1 MNYFELFEFDVAPVI
16 DKSLLT
22 KKYLQLQKQYHPDN
36 YSFSDENEQSQSL
49 EMSSL
54 INKAFAVFKDD
65 LQTVGYFLVIKG
77 LITEDEKYQLPSVF
91 LMEMMEVNE
100 QIDEGDYVASSL
112 DDIQQELDQE
122 IKLVIQKNASELSEG
137 ELLLIKE
144 FYYKKKYL
152 KRILDRLTD

>member
-1 MNYFELFEFDVAPVI
+1 MNYFELFEFEIAPIV

-36 YSFSDENEQSQSL
+36 YSLSDENEQSQSL

-65 LQTVGYFLVIKG
+65 LKTIGYFLEMKG
-77 LITEDEKYQLPSVF
+77 LISEEEKYQLPSTF

-100 QIDEGDYVASSL
+100 QIDEGDFEVSSIEH
-112 DDIQQELDQE
+112 IQLELDQE
-122 IKLVIQKNASELSEG
+122 IQFVIKKIALDFSDE
-137 ELLLIKE
+137 ELLKVKE

>member
-1 MNYFELFEFDVAPVI
+1 MNFFKLFEFDVAPII

-36 YSFSDENEQSQSL
+36 YSLSDEYEQSQSL

-65 LQTVGYFLVIKG
+65 LHTVGYFLQIKG
-77 LITEDEKYQLPSVF
+77 LITNDEKYQLPSAF

-100 QIDEGDYVASSL
+100 QIDEGEFDASAL
-112 DDIQQELDQE
+112 EHIQIELDQE
-122 IKLVIQKNASELSEG
+122 IQFLLQKNASELSEA
-137 ELLLIKE
+137 ELLRIKE
-144 FYYKKKYL
+144 FYYMKKYL

>member
-1 MNYFELFEFDVAPVI
+1 MNYFELFEFEIAPII

-36 YSFSDENEQSQSL
+36 YSLSDENEQNQSL

-65 LQTVGYFLVIKG
+65 LKTIGYFLEIKG
-77 LITEDEKYQLPSVF
+77 LISEDEKYQLPSAF
-91 LMEMMEVNE
+91 LMDMMEVNE
-100 QIDEGDYVASSL
+100 QIDEGDFDSSSL
-112 DDIQQELDQE
+112 DHIQQELDQE
-122 IKLVIQKNASELSEG
+122 IQFVMQKNAVDFVEV
-137 ELLLIKE
+137 ELLKVKE

>member
-1 MNYFELFEFDVAPVI
+1 MNYFELFGFDIAPVI
-16 DKSLLT
+16 DKSLLS

-36 YSFSDENEQSQSL
+36 YSLSEEYEQIQSL
-49 EMSSL
+49 EISSL

-65 LQTVGYFLVIKG
+65 LQTVGYFLEIMG
-77 LITEDEKYQLPSVF
+77 LITTDEKYQLPPAF

-100 QIDEGDYVASSL
+100 QIDEGDFDETAL
-112 DDIQQELDQE
+112 ANFQQKMDDE
-122 IKLVIQKNASELSEG
+122 IEFVMQKSPSELSEG

-152 KRILDRLTD
+152 KRILDRLAD

>member
-16 DKSLLT
+16 DKSLLS
-22 KKYLQLQKQYHPDN
+22 KKYLQLQKKYHPDN
-36 YSFSDENEQSQSL
+36 YSLSDENEQTQSL

-65 LQTVGYFLVIKG
+65 VKTIGYFLEIKG
-77 LITEDEKYQLPSVF
+77 LISTDEKYQLPSVF

-100 QIDEGDYVASSL
+100 QIDEGDFEASVL
-112 DDIQQELDQE
+112 ENIKIELDQE
-122 IKLVIQKNASELSEG
+122 IQFVLQKNPSELSEG

>member
-1 MNYFELFEFDVAPVI
+1 MNYFELFEFDVTPVI
-16 DKSLLT
+16 DKSLLS

-36 YSFSDENEQSQSL
+36 YSLSDENEQSQSL

-65 LQTVGYFLVIKG
+65 LKTIGYFLEING
-77 LITEDEKYQLPSVF
+77 LISEEEKYQLPSTF

-100 QIDEGDYVASSL
+100 QIDEGEFDASAL
-112 DDIQQELDQE
+112 EHIQIELDQE
-122 IKLVIQKNASELSEG
+122 IQFVLQKNASELSEG

>member
-1 MNYFELFEFDVAPVI
+1 MNYFELFEFDVSPVI
-16 DKSLLT
+16 DKSLLS
-22 KKYLQLQKQYHPDN
+22 KKYLQLQKQHHPDN
-36 YSFSDENEQSQSL
+36 YSLSDENEQNQSL

-65 LQTVGYFLVIKG
+65 LQTVGYFLVTKG
-77 LITEDEKYQLPSVF
+77 LISEDEKYQLPSAF

-100 QIDEGDYVASSL
+100 QIDEGDFVASSL

-122 IKLVIQKNASELSEG
+122 IQFVMQKNTIDFTEE
-137 ELLLIKE
+137 ELLRIKE

>member
-1 MNYFELFEFDVAPVI
+1 MNYFELFEFDISPII
-16 DKSLLT
+16 DKSLLS

-36 YSFSDENEQSQSL
+36 YSLSDENEQTQSL

-54 INKAFAVFKDD
+54 INKAFVVLKDD
-65 LQTVGYFLVIKG
+65 LKTIGYFLEIKG
-77 LITEDEKYQLPSVF
+77 MISEDEKYQLPSAF

-100 QIDEGDYVASSL
+100 QIDEGDFEVSAL
-112 DDIQQELDQE
+112 EHIQIEIDQE
-122 IKLVIQKNASELSEG
+122 IQFVIQKNVSELTEA

>member
-1 MNYFELFEFDVAPVI
+1 MNYFELFEFEIAPII
-16 DKSLLT
+16 DKSILT

-36 YSFSDENEQSQSL
+36 YSLSDENEQNQSL

-65 LQTVGYFLVIKG
+65 LKTIGYFLEIKG
-77 LITEDEKYQLPSVF
+77 LISEDEKYQLPSTF

-100 QIDEGDYVASSL
+100 QIDEGGFEASSIEL
-112 DDIQQELDQE
+112 IQHEFDQK
-122 IKLVIQKNASELSEG
+122 IKFVLQKKASGFTDE
-137 ELLLIKE
+137 ELLRVKE

>member
-1 MNYFELFEFDVAPVI
+1 MNYFELFEFDIVPIV

-36 YSFSDENEQSQSL
+36 YSLSDENEQNQSL

-54 INKAFAVFKDD
+54 INKAFAVFKDE
-65 LQTVGYFLVIKG
+65 LKTMGYFLEIKG
-77 LITEDEKYQLPSVF
+77 LISEEEKYQLPSAF

-100 QIDEGDYVASSL
+100 QIDEGDFEASSL
-112 DDIQQELDQE
+112 DGIQFDLDQE
-122 IKLVIQKNASELSEG
+122 IQFVMQKNASDFTEQ
-137 ELLLIKE
+137 ELLRIKE

>member
-16 DKSLLT
+16 NKSLLT

-36 YSFSDENEQSQSL
+36 YSLSDENEQSQSL

-65 LQTVGYFLVIKG
+65 LQTVGYFLQIKG
-77 LITEDEKYQLPSVF
+77 LIIADEKYQLPSAF

-100 QIDEGDYVASSL
+100 LIDEGDFDETAL
-112 DDIQQELDQE
+112 ANFQQKMDDE
-122 IKLVIQKNASELSEG
+122 IEFVIQKSPSELSAG

>member
-1 MNYFELFEFDVAPVI
+1 MNYFELFEFEIAAII

-36 YSFSDENEQSQSL
+36 FSLSDENEQNQSL

-65 LQTVGYFLVIKG
+65 LKTIGYFLEIKG
-77 LITEDEKYQLPSVF
+77 LISDEEKYQLPSTF

-100 QIDEGDYVASSL
+100 QIDEGGFEASSIEP
-112 DDIQQELDQE
+112 IQHELDQE
-122 IKLVIQKNASELSEG
+122 IQFVIQKNASDYTDD
-137 ELLLIKE
+137 ELLRVKE

>member
-1 MNYFELFEFDVAPVI
+1 MNYFELFEFEIAPI
-16 DKSLLT
+16 IEKSVLS
-22 KKYLQLQKQYHPDN
+22 KKYLQLQKHYHPDN
-36 YSFSDENEQSQSL
+36 YSLSDENEQTQSL

-65 LQTVGYFLVIKG
+65 IKTIGYFLEIKG
-77 LITEDEKYQLPSVF
+77 LISEDEKYQLPSAF

-100 QIDEGDYVASSL
+100 QIDEGDFEASSL
-112 DDIQQELDQE
+112 EPIQLELDQE
-122 IKLVIQKNASELSEG
+122 IQLVMKKNASG
-137 ELLLIKE
+137 FTDDELLKIKE

>member
-1 MNYFELFEFDVAPVI
+1 MNYFELFEFDIAPVI
-16 DKSLLT
+16 DKNLLM
-22 KKYLQLQKQYHPDN
+22 KKYLFLQKKFHPDN
-36 YSFSDENEQSQSL
+36 FSLSNEFEQSESL
-49 EMSSL
+49 EISAK
-54 INKAFAVFKDD
+54 INKAIAVFKSE
-65 LQTVGYFLVIKG
+65 LETVGYFLEIKG
-77 LITEDEKYQLPSVF
+77 LITDNEKYQLPSAF

-100 QIDEGDYVASSL
+100 QIDEGDFEASDL

-122 IKLVIQKNASELSEG
+122 IQLVIQKNASELSEA

>member
-1 MNYFELFEFDVAPVI
+1 MNYFELFEFDIAPII

-36 YSFSDENEQSQSL
+36 YSLSNEYEQSQSL

-65 LQTVGYFLVIKG
+65 LHTVGYFLQIKG
-77 LITEDEKYQLPSVF
+77 LITTDEKYQLPSAF

-100 QIDEGDYVASSL
+100 QIDEGDFEASSL
-112 DDIQQELDQE
+112 EPIQLELDKE
-122 IKLVIQKNASELSEG
+122 KLSG
-137 ELLLIKE
+137 
-144 FYYKKKYL
+144 
-152 KRILDRLTD
+152 

>member
-1 MNYFELFEFDVAPVI
+1 MNYFELFEFEIAPII

-36 YSFSDENEQSQSL
+36 YSLSDENEQNQSL

-54 INKAFAVFKDD
+54 INKAFAIFKDD
-65 LQTVGYFLVIKG
+65 LKTIGYFLEIKG
-77 LITEDEKYQLPSVF
+77 LISEEEKYQLPSAF

-100 QIDEGDYVASSL
+100 QIDEGGFDEMELANL
-112 DDIQQELDQE
+112 QQKMDQE
-122 IKLVIQKNASELSEG
+122 IQLVIQKNASELSEG

>member
-1 MNYFELFEFDVAPVI
+1 MNYFELFEFEIAPII

-22 KKYLQLQKQYHPDN
+22 KKYLQLQKRYHPDN
-36 YSFSDENEQSQSL
+36 YSLSDENEQNQSL

-65 LQTVGYFLVIKG
+65 LKTIGYFLEIKG
-77 LITEDEKYQLPSVF
+77 LISEEEKYQLPPAF

-100 QIDEGDYVASSL
+100 QIDEGDFDEMAL
-112 DDIQQELDQE
+112 ANFQQKLDQE
-122 IKLVIQKNASELSEG
+122 IQLVIEKNASELSEG

-152 KRILDRLTD
+152 KRILDRLSD

>member
-1 MNYFELFEFDVAPVI
+1 MNYFELFELEISPVI
-16 DKSLLT
+16 DKSLLS
-22 KKYLQLQKQYHPDN
+22 KKYLQLQKRFHPDN
-36 YSFSDENEQSQSL
+36 YSLSDENEQTLSL

-65 LQTVGYFLVIKG
+65 IKTIGYFLEIKG
-77 LITEDEKYQLPSVF
+77 LISEDEKYQLPSAF

-100 QIDEGDYVASSL
+100 QIDDGNFVASSVDNIQHGL
-112 DDIQQELDQE
+112 DHE
-122 IKLVIQKNASELSEG
+122 IRFLMQKNASDFSDD
-137 ELLLIKE
+137 ELLKIKE

>member
-1 MNYFELFEFDVAPVI
+1 MNYFELFEFEIAPIV

-36 YSFSDENEQSQSL
+36 YSLSDENEQNQSL

-65 LQTVGYFLVIKG
+65 LKTIGYFLEIKG
-77 LITEDEKYQLPSVF
+77 LISEEEKYQLPSAF

-100 QIDEGDYVASSL
+100 QIDEGDFEASSIEL
-112 DDIQQELDQE
+112 IQKELDQE
-122 IKLVIQKNASELSEG
+122 IQFVIQKNAFDYTDD
-137 ELLLIKE
+137 ELLKVKE

>member
-1 MNYFELFEFDVAPVI
+1 MNYFELFEFEIAPII
-16 DKSLLT
+16 DKSILT

-36 YSFSDENEQSQSL
+36 YSLSDENEQNQSL

-65 LQTVGYFLVIKG
+65 LKTIGYFLEIKG
-77 LITEDEKYQLPSVF
+77 LISEDEKYQLPSTF

-100 QIDEGDYVASSL
+100 QIDEGGFEASSL
-112 DDIQQELDQE
+112 EPIQLDLDQE
-122 IKLVIQKNASELSEG
+122 IQFVIQKGTLGFTDE
-137 ELLLIKE
+137 ELLKVKE

>member
-1 MNYFELFEFDVAPVI
+1 MNYFELFEFEIAPII

-36 YSFSDENEQSQSL
+36 YSLSDENEQNYSL

-65 LQTVGYFLVIKG
+65 LKTIGYFLEIKG
-77 LITEDEKYQLPSVF
+77 LISEDEKYQLPSTF

-100 QIDEGDYVASSL
+100 QIDEGGFEASSL
-112 DDIQQELDQE
+112 ELIQHELDQE
-122 IKLVIQKNASELSEG
+122 IQLLIQNGTLGFTEV
-137 ELLLIKE
+137 ELLKVKE

>member
-1 MNYFELFEFDVAPVI
+1 MNYFELFKFEIAPII

-36 YSFSDENEQSQSL
+36 YSLSDEDEQNQSL

-54 INKAFAVFKDD
+54 INKAFAVFKDE
-65 LQTVGYFLVIKG
+65 LQTVGYFLVTKG
-77 LITEDEKYQLPSVF
+77 LISEDEKYQLPSAF

-100 QIDEGDYVASSL
+100 QIDEGDFEASL
-112 DDIQQELDQE
+112 IDQIQLELDQE
-122 IKLVIQKNASELSEG
+122 IQFVMQKKSIDFTEE
-137 ELLLIKE
+137 ELLRIKE

>member
-1 MNYFELFEFDVAPVI
+1 MNYFELFEFDIAPI
-16 DKSLLT
+16 IEKSLLT

-36 YSFSDENEQSQSL
+36 YSLSDENEQNQSL

-65 LQTVGYFLVIKG
+65 IKTIGYFLEIKG
-77 LITEDEKYQLPSVF
+77 LISEDEKYQLPSAF

-100 QIDEGDYVASSL
+100 QIDDGNFVVSSV
-112 DDIQQELDQE
+112 DNIQHELDQE
-122 IKLVIQKNASELSEG
+122 IQFVIQKNASSFTDEQ
-137 ELLLIKE
+137 LLKFKE

>member
-1 MNYFELFEFDVAPVI
+1 MNYFELFEFEIAPIV

-36 YSFSDENEQSQSL
+36 YSLSDENEQNQSL

-65 LQTVGYFLVIKG
+65 LKTIGYFLEIKG
-77 LITEDEKYQLPSVF
+77 LISEEEKFQLPSAF

-100 QIDEGDYVASSL
+100 QIDEGDFDSSSL
-112 DDIQQELDQE
+112 DNIQQELDQE
-122 IKLVIQKNASELSEG
+122 IQFLMQKNVSDFTEQ
-137 ELLLIKE
+137 ELLRIKE

>member
-1 MNYFELFEFDVAPVI
+1 MNYFELFEFEIAPII

-22 KKYLQLQKQYHPDN
+22 KKYLQLQKRYHPDN
-36 YSFSDENEQSQSL
+36 YSLSDENEQNQSL

-65 LQTVGYFLVIKG
+65 LKTIGYFLEIKG
-77 LITEDEKYQLPSVF
+77 LISEDEKYQLPPAF

-100 QIDEGDYVASSL
+100 QIDEGDFEASSL
-112 DDIQQELDQE
+112 NDIQRELDQE
-122 IKLVIQKNASELSEG
+122 IQLVMQKNASGFTDE
-137 ELLLIKE
+137 ELLKVKE

>member
-1 MNYFELFEFDVAPVI
+1 MNYFELFEFEIAPII

-36 YSFSDENEQSQSL
+36 FSLSDENEQNQSL

-54 INKAFAVFKDD
+54 INKAFAVFKDE
-65 LQTVGYFLVIKG
+65 LKTMGYFLEIKG
-77 LITEDEKYQLPSVF
+77 LISEEEKYQLPSAF

-100 QIDEGDYVASSL
+100 QIDEGDFEASSL
-112 DDIQQELDQE
+112 DGFQLELDQE
-122 IKLVIQKNASELSEG
+122 IQFLIQKNASHFTEQ
-137 ELLLIKE
+137 ELLRIKE

>member
-1 MNYFELFEFDVAPVI
+1 MNYFELFEFEIAPII

-36 YSFSDENEQSQSL
+36 YSLSDENEQNQSL

-54 INKAFAVFKDD
+54 INKAFAVFKDE
-65 LQTVGYFLVIKG
+65 LKTIGYFLEIKG
-77 LITEDEKYQLPSVF
+77 LISEDEKYQLPSTF
-91 LMEMMEVNE
+91 LMEMMDVNE
-100 QIDEGDYVASSL
+100 QIDEGDFVASSIEP
-112 DDIQQELDQE
+112 IQHDLDQE
-122 IKLVIQKNASELSEG
+122 IQFVIQKGTLGFTDE
-137 ELLLIKE
+137 ELLKVKE

>member
-16 DKSLLT
+16 NKSLLT
-22 KKYLQLQKQYHPDN
+22 KKYLQLQKKFHPDN
-36 YSFSDENEQSQSL
+36 YSLSDENEQNQSL

-65 LQTVGYFLVIKG
+65 LKTIGYFLEIMG
-77 LITEDEKYQLPSVF
+77 LISEEEKYQLPSAF

-100 QIDEGDYVASSL
+100 QIDEGVFDASSL
-112 DDIQQELDQE
+112 DGIQQALDQE
-122 IKLVIQKNASELSEG
+122 IQFVMQKNVLDFTDD
-137 ELLLIKE
+137 ELLMVKE

>member
-16 DKSLLT
+16 NKSLLT

-36 YSFSDENEQSQSL
+36 YSLSDENEQSQSL

-54 INKAFAVFKDD
+54 INKAFAVFKDE
-65 LQTVGYFLVIKG
+65 LKTIGYFLEIKG
-77 LITEDEKYQLPSVF
+77 LITEDEKYQLPSAF

-122 IKLVIQKNASELSEG
+122 IEFVLQKNASELSEA

>member
-1 MNYFELFEFDVAPVI
+1 MNYFELFEFNISPI
-16 DKSLLT
+16 IEKSLLS
-22 KKYLQLQKQYHPDN
+22 KKYLQLQKKYHPDN
-36 YSFSDENEQSQSL
+36 YSLSDENEQSQSL

-65 LQTVGYFLVIKG
+65 VKTIGYFLEIKG
-77 LITEDEKYQLPSVF
+77 LISTDEKYQLPSSF

-100 QIDEGDYVASSL
+100 QIDEGDFEASALEQIRHNL
-112 DDIQQELDQE
+112 DGE
-122 IKLVIQKNASELSEG
+122 IRFFMQKNATEFSDH
-137 ELLLIKE
+137 ELLKIKE

>member
-1 MNYFELFEFDVAPVI
+1 MNYFELFEFEIAPFV

-36 YSFSDENEQSQSL
+36 YSLSDENEQNQSL

-65 LQTVGYFLVIKG
+65 LKTIGYFLEIKG
-77 LITEDEKYQLPSVF
+77 LISEEEKYQLPPSF

-100 QIDEGDYVASSL
+100 QIDEGDFDASSI
-112 DDIQQELDQE
+112 DDIQQELDKE
-122 IKLVIQKNASELSEG
+122 IQFVMQKKALDFTAD
-137 ELLLIKE
+137 ELLKIKE